1 MLNFTSMATGFQN
14 RGDENRI
21 ERRKVAEAFE
31 QFKQNNPEATL
42 AQFQQYIDGMSGGR
56 NYLAGGAGSG
66 EALRKLASDNQAKKA
81 RRLAAEGQASMMSQ
95 FKNERFMQE
104 SLQDEINN
112 ALLNAKPTMPPKGPF
127 DQQLGVQK
135 RINYAQVAREFAENN
150 PLVGKM
156 GFDLTDMFTSDQRG
170 QVMSDLTDVNLPKV
184 QAYINGLSVADL
196 KNVELDDITRMFRMN
211 PIVAEAVLKKAK
223 GISAE
228 NTERAVQQLRVDAS
242 DHLIKL
248 FKDGVIEKDNLGD
261 HIKDRF
267 INDPNYHA
275 AFNSSENAMEHFT
288 NSMQRPLDK
297 LEELR
302 LEAEQKVIS
311 REKLTIRSS
320 VKDGLNGLQT
330 QIMSMLKR
338 LPREEVRRT
347 ITQEMMS
354 RVPDDLRKEFISPS
368 GPGGVESSN
377 EIFDMVMAQIDT
389 FLTTNS
395 VEHEESRLEALHTLP
410 SIVSEDARTHVM
422 SNIKKGTDTFTQNS
436 AGASLSN
443 GNPAGQYV
451 VRALGGPD
459 GFVMTPRTISII
471 NEVLKGF
478 MVQEENGDDY
488 ALQKVEG
495 VDVSLDAMTAAARAA
510 LTNNAPLMKDSLSN
524 RAALTEAKLVK
535 PKMETFQSYL
545 SSLETAIT
553 ATNQSAIKDANDV
566 LMSSATNPAEAL
578 KKLEAGL
585 RNYKQRVGPHYTSMA
600 RQHAVTELAW
610 VDPSGNA
617 RYDPKKVQ
625 AALGKLSDG
634 SVEQAYLKMMSE
646 LQSEIRERSEIR
658 ARSYDYSNPEG
669 NMTAVPAA
677 VVSNDPKDGILSS
690 EATDVMA
697 EYRRQLIAQ
706 GIAPPPSNAN
716 PAGEGD
722 PEPNPNAISAV
733 NLKRAEDLAAKAEAT
748 GVVPPYATMA
758 DEGERRDWR
767 NAFEKTHHRDGT
779 KIQSFSEKANQIG
792 SEIYKDAQSA
802 YRYLID

>member
-135 RINYAQVAREFAENN
+135 RINYSQVAKEFAENN

-156 GFDLTDMFTSDQRG
+156 GIDLTDMFTSDQRG

-288 NSMQRPLDK
+288 NSMQRPLER
-297 LEELR
+297 LEELQ
-302 LEAEQKVIS
+302 LEEKQKVTS
-311 REKLTIRSS
+311 REKAKITHS
-320 VKDGLNGLQT
+320 VEDGLNGLQT
-330 QIMSMLKR
+330 KIMSMLKS
-338 LPREEVRRT
+338 LPREEVRRK
-347 ITQEMMS
+347 ITQQMMS
-354 RVPDDLRKEFISPS
+354 RVPDDLREEFITPF
-368 GPGGVESSN
+368 GPGDYGTSN
-377 EIFDMVMAQIDT
+377 EIYNMVMAQIDT
-389 FLTTNS
+389 FLTVNS
-395 VEHEESRLEALHTLP
+395 VEHEDGRIAALQTVP
-410 SIVSEDARTHVM
+410 SIVSGKASALVM

-436 AGASLSN
+436 AGASMSN
-443 GNPAGQYV
+443 GNPAGQHV

-459 GFVMTPRTISII
+459 GFVMTPSTISII

-488 ALQKVEG
+488 TLQKVDD
-495 VDVSLDAMTAAARAA
+495 VAVSLDAMTAAARAA

-524 RAALTEAKLVK
+524 LAALTEAELVT

-585 RNYKQRVGPHYTSMA
+585 RNYKQRIGPHYKSMA

-610 VDPSGNA
+610 VDPRGDA

-646 LQSEIRERSEIR
+646 LQSEIR

-669 NMTAVPAA
+669 NMKNPTVPVPAA
-677 VVSNDPKDGILSS
+677 VVSENPKDGILSS

-706 GIAPPPSNAN
+706 GRIPPPSNAN
-716 PAGEGD
+716 PAEGGD

-792 SEIYKDAQSA
+792 SEIYNDAQSA
-802 YRYLID
+802 YRYLTD